1 MGLKSYVIRR
11 LGQIG
16 VTYFVFLCI
25 LFVMFRL
32 IPGDPTSRFI
42 LSGMSAEGRQQLI
55 RELGLNEPLH
65 IQFITYVQNLLT
77 GELGMSFT
85 YREPVWDVVV
95 VKFWNT
101 IFLMG
106 TALLLAFAIGIS
118 VGALLGWFRG
128 SRFENVGIVA
138 TLMARSS
145 PEFLTGIFVLM
156 IFVFWLGWFPPGGM
170 RAPSAVVTGF
180 WDRYF
185 AWDFI
190 YHAALPVITATIYY
204 STLPILLM
212 RNSML
217 DVLKSDFVEIK
228 KAEGIA
234 PSRILYKHVVR
245 NSILPIVTLMA
256 TASGLAIGGSIIIE
270 TVFSWPGMGREML
283 LAVRNNDYPL
293 AMGLFYFM
301 GVVVIFMNFLAD
313 IAYVYLDPRVEYE

>member
-1 MGLKSYVIRR
+1 MGLKSYALRR

-32 IPGDPTSRFI
+32 MPGDPTSRFI
-42 LSGMSAEGRQQLI
+42 LSGMSEEGRQQLI
-55 RELGLNEPLH
+55 RELGLDQPLYV
-65 IQFITYVQNLLT
+65 QFFTYVQNLLT

-85 YREPVWDVVV
+85 YREPVWNVLV

-106 TALLLAFAIGIS
+106 TALLLAFVIGIV
-118 VGALLGWFRG
+118 VGALLGWFRE
-128 SRFENVGIVA
+128 SRFERGGLVV
-138 TLMARSS
+138 TLVARSS
-145 PEFLTGIFVLM
+145 PEFLTGVFVLM
-156 IFVFWLGWFPPGGM
+156 VFVFWLGLFPPGGM
-170 RAPSAVVTGF
+170 RSSGAALSGF
-180 WDRYF
+180 WDRYL
-185 AWDFI
+185 AWDFV
-190 YHAALPVITATIYY
+190 YHAVLPVVTATIYY

-217 DVLKSDFVEIK
+217 DVLKADFVEIK
-228 KAEGIA
+228 KAEGIP

-270 TVFSWPGMGREML
+270 TVFSWPGMGREMF
-283 LAVRNNDYPL
+283 LAVRYNDYPL